1 MRAVLIPTLVV
12 CTLSL
17 GQFCPSALAQGGQQ
31 ADPNIVPR
39 VREKKGP
46 EPADPKKPDIRVDTT
61 LVLIPVAVLDPLRKF
76 VTDLDKENF
85 RVFEDKV
92 EQQIVSFSSED
103 APLSICIV
111 FDASGSMGEKLQ
123 MSRRAVAQFMQVANP
138 QDEFC
143 LVTFNTRPELVEPF
157 TTMTEKIQNHLA
169 FVGSKGSTALLDGVY
184 LAMNQMRKARNPRKA
199 LLIIS
204 DGGDNASRYTESEV
218 RNAVVESDTQVYAFG
233 IFESLGSRSRTPEE
247 FSGPD
252 LLNRLA
258 HMTGGRSFGIGNL
271 AELPDAAEKVAIE
284 LRNQYVLGYSPKNTT
299 RDGKFR
305 RVEVKMNH
313 VKGLPPLKPIYRT
326 GYYAPTQ

>member
-1 MRAVLIPTLVV
+1 MRAVLLGV
-12 CTLSL
+12 LLASALGL
-17 GQFCPSALAQGGQQ
+17 GQESGPA
-31 ADPNIVPR
+31 ITPR
-39 VREKKGP
+39 IREKKT
-46 EPADPKKPDIRVDTT
+46 ADPTEPRKPDIRIDTT
-61 LVLIPVAVLDPLRKF
+61 MVLIPVAVLDPLRKF

-85 RVFEDKV
+85 RVFEDKA
-92 EQQIVSFSSED
+92 EQQIISFSSED

-111 FDASGSMGEKLQ
+111 FDTSGSMGEKLR
-123 MSRRAVAQFMQVANP
+123 MSRQAVAQFMRVGNP

-157 TTMTEKIQNHLA
+157 TTLTEQIQNRLT

-184 LAMNQMRKARNPRKA
+184 MAMNQMRKARNPRKA

-204 DGGDNASRYTESEV
+204 DGGDNSSRYTESEV

-233 IFESLGSRSRTPEE
+233 IFEQLSSRGRTPEE

-252 LLNRLA
+252 TLNRLA
-258 HMTGGRSFGIGNL
+258 HMTGGRSFGIGNP

-284 LRNQYVLGYSPKNTT
+284 LRNQYVLGYSSTNKT
-299 RDGKFR
+299 RDGKYR

-313 VKGLPPLKPIYRT
+313 VKGLPKLTPVYRT
-326 GYYAPTQ
+326 GYYAPLQ